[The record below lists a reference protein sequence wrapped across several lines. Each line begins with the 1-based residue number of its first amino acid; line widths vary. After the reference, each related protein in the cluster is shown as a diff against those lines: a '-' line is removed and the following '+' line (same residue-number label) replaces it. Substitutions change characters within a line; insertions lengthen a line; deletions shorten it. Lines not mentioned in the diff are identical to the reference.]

1 MDQSRYVTIMI
12 LKHAQTLAERNRRLM
27 RLFRSRG
34 CPAKDDEYGNRLYE
48 LYQEDTDEGYVWF
61 TDSDDE
67 CGYSAYSSNN
77 SIVNNE

>member
-1 MDQSRYVTIMI
+1 
-12 LKHAQTLAERNRRLM
+12 M

-67 CGYSAYSSNN
+67 CGYYAAYGPIHNHNARNCSQSMK
-77 SIVNNE
+77 SIKLIYFGIQFYVNVQY